1 MSVVFGLVESG
12 YQQDQVE
19 EEDEWERQRSS
30 NLFLFFALEA

>member
-1 MSVVFGLVESG
+1 MSAVFGLVESG

-19 EEDEWERQRSS
+19 EEDEQERQRSS